1 MQSPIFTQIVPATII
16 TSHCLG
22 DARNT
27 PAPNLSISKRGAPVL
42 IISIAQQ
49 ARPKVRGQREEALPH
64 FNTLSPVV
72 RTIPPPGNFS
82 ISPEAG
88 IFSATAIRAL
98 LSSRR
103 RRGLL

>member
-1 MQSPIFTQIVPATII
+1 MQPPIFTQIVPATII

-49 ARPKVRGQREEALPH
+49 ARPKVRGQREEALLH

-72 RTIPPPGNFS
+72 RTIPPPGNFP
-82 ISPEAG
+82 ISRSEEHTSELQSQ
-88 IFSATAIRAL
+88 FHLVCRL
-98 LSSRR
+98 L
-103 RRGLL
+103 LEKK